1 MRVVW
6 LRNQIRRL
14 YAAFPLHWFV
24 AVLVAIDG
32 FTFLQPGVSAVRA
45 AQPQS
50 WLSWFSFEHLRL
62 FLDSVGLVEIPRL
75 ILGVS
80 LQIMAIGLILRARIA
95 WAFSLLLL
103 IVTGTIALWSGGH
116 DHLGLAAYTLALVL
130 MLIAYWRRFDRS
142 SLAAGSLFAV
152 LSILSLLVYA
162 VFGALYLGD
171 EFQPPIHDI
180 VSALYFAVVSMSTV
194 GYGDITPH
202 TASSR
207 LFTVSIIIMGITVF
221 ATSVSAIIGPI
232 IGGNLKRLVKG
243 RLNNVMRKNHIII
256 AGATPLAQSVYKGM
270 RARGFDVTVIVP
282 EDVSHVYPEG
292 ADLIVGDP
300 SEESAL
306 TEAGAA
312 KAKYILA
319 LRNDDAENAFIV
331 LAAKEVGGPDTKTV
345 ALANTTT
352 HLEKIKR
359 VGPDMV
365 LSLQLLGGEVL
376 SRTLS
381 GEPLDS
387 EMISHML
394 FAETAAPNV
403 VS

>member
-1 MRVVW
+1 MTAVT

-14 YAAFPLHWFV
+14 CAAFQPHWFV

-32 FTFLQPGVSAVRA
+32 FLFLQPGVSAVRA
-45 AQPQS
+45 AQQHDWLS
-50 WLSWFSFEHLRL
+50 WLSVENLRAL
-62 FLDSVGLVEIPRL
+62 LDSAGLVSLPRL
-75 ILGVS
+75 VLGGS
-80 LQIMAIGLILRARIA
+80 LQVMAIGLLLRARIA

-103 IVTGTIALWSGGH
+103 IATGTIALWSEHGRA
-116 DHLGLAAYTLALVL
+116 GLAVYTLVLAL
-130 MLIAYWRRFDRS
+130 MLVAYWRRFDRS

-152 LSILSLLVYA
+152 LSILSLLIYS

-171 EFQPPIHDI
+171 EFHPAIHDI

-194 GYGDITPH
+194 GYGDITPQ
-202 TASSR
+202 TAPSK

-243 RLNNVMRKNHIII
+243 RLTHVMRKNHIII
-256 AGATPLAQSVYKGM
+256 AGATPLAQSVYSAM
-270 RARGFDVTVIVP
+270 RERGFEVTVIVP
-282 EDVSHVYPEG
+282 QNVAHMYPEG
-292 ADLIVGDP
+292 ADLIMADP
-300 SEESAL
+300 SEESVLA
-306 TEAGAA
+306 EAGAG
-312 KAKYILA
+312 KAQYILA
-319 LRNDDAENAFIV
+319 LRDDDAENAFIV
-331 LAAKEVGGPDTKTV
+331 LAAKEVGGPDTRTV
-345 ALANTTT
+345 ALANTST
-352 HLEKIKR
+352 HLDKIKR

-376 SRTLS
+376 ARTLS

-387 EMISHML
+387 DLIARML
-394 FAETAAPNV
+394 FADTVPPRV